1 MKEWVEKFNPYDL
14 YSKGHSK
21 PDLKQLNPITMTSS
35 LSSCL
40 GKCLG
45 NLLCRVLVM
54 EVSLK
59 YLVSAS
65 RALGRELLID
75 EGFAHPPVRNAL
87 LYPWLWARILV
98 FGVGCSEITSN
109 GM

>member
-1 MKEWVEKFNPYDL
+1 
-14 YSKGHSK
+14 
-21 PDLKQLNPITMTSS
+21 
-35 LSSCL
+35 
-40 GKCLG
+40 
-45 NLLCRVLVM
+45 M

-87 LYPWLWARILV
+87 LYPWLWYLNRRTQRAVATACCPRSLDQLVQPGRVPDAR
-98 FGVGCSEITSN
+98 S
-109 GM
+109 